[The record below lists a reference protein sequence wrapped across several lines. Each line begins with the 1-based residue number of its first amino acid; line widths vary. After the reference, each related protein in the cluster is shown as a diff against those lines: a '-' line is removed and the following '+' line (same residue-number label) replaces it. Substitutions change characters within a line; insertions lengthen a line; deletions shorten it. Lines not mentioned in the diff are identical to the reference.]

1 MCLCPLGLGLPDQ
14 RLLVVVRLLL
24 GADLL
29 TRRNRQLRVGA
40 VEEAGRQGGPSED
53 LCHRG

>member
-24 GADLL
+24 GVDLL
-29 TRRNRQLRVGA
+29 ARRYRELRVGA
-40 VEEAGRQGGPSED
+40 VEETGREGAPSKD
-53 LCHRG
+53 LCHHR